1 MKCKYLYNYWF
12 TVKSIPASIVEE
24 SIPTPQSL
32 VNSISIEEDCI
43 PTSFPSFI
51 LDESADILTIHSIN
65 SLVVIVQTFSQIQ
78 IPKSTY
84 CNVSI
89 FNSYYPKARFPYL
102 IRRTK
107 RVQLQF
113 LSYSKSTAD
122 FVYNIMTYVTLSN
135 ATFTIPWHNEYL
147 PGHLINDLIRN

>member
-1 MKCKYLYNYWF
+1 MQIFVQLLIYSQKHTCFHCRGIY
-12 TVKSIPASIVEE
+12 TD
-24 SIPTPQSL
+24 
-32 VNSISIEEDCI
+32 SISIEEDCI

-78 IPKSTY
+78 IPKPTY

-113 LSYSKSTAD
+113 LSHSKSTAD
-122 FVYNIMTYVTLSN
+122 FVYNIMAYVTLSN
-135 ATFTIPWHNEYL
+135 AIIYNSVT
-147 PGHLINDLIRN
+147 

>member
-1 MKCKYLYNYWF
+1 MQIFVQLLIYSQKHTCFHCWGIY
-12 TVKSIPASIVEE
+12 TA
-24 SIPTPQSL
+24 PQSL

-65 SLVVIVQTFSQIQ
+65 SLVVTVQTFFQIQ
-78 IPKSTY
+78 IPKPTY

-89 FNSYYPKARFPYL
+89 FNSYYPKARFLYL

-107 RVQLQF
+107 RVQLQY

-135 ATFTIPWHNEYL
+135 AIICNSVTEWIFTRTFN
-147 PGHLINDLIRN
+147 

>member
-24 SIPTPQSL
+24 SIRTPQSL

-65 SLVVIVQTFSQIQ
+65 SLVVTVQTFFQIQ
-78 IPKSTY
+78 IPKPTY

-107 RVQLQF
+107 RVQLH
-113 LSYSKSTAD
+113 LYYSKSNVD
-122 FVYNIMTYVTLSN
+122 FVNVPLLWNLSHSRLQS
-135 ATFTIPWHNEYL
+135 FTIPSHN
-147 PGHLINDLIRN
+147 